1 MKKRI
6 CSFHSLLTNKRGA
19 STVEYVIILV
29 AGLLL
34 ATLLVGVLSSDETK
48 HTISTAIKNAI
59 NGEAGGGGFEPTE
72 PTNEPTNT
80 PTNQQ
85 TNQAIGPSNNP
96 STPSPTSA
104 SFLQDPLGLL
114 PDFLNDTLICF
125 SGVSNCLHKD
135 DVKQDIR
142 DAFQD
147 PVGYLKEVVGYEDL
161 KQSFDNL
168 TSIDVV
174 QQWND
179 FWDDPLAYGQRK
191 VDYIKDQWNQFSEDP
206 VGNLWELG
214 KEVIG
219 WNDVVAWWTGE
230 DPNTGEELRIP
241 NRNFRLLTALP
252 LPTKALKLTKLADSD
267 IVDRFV
273 GLACAKNSNSD
284 SCPNRTQRD
293 NSHPPGSPEH
303 REARWQEYLER
314 KEREGKDPQS
324 REQWETTYE
333 NNINRARV
341 SNEKMN
347 EYANRLGWGER
358 EKSVTVEIDGE
369 EYTRRFDIADSGE
382 SRAIEHK
389 TSTRQDGSSTTFYN
403 DEEIRWEIERDAKLQ
418 SEEGWEIV
426 WVFENAEP
434 SGPLKENL
442 DQNGIRWVVIG
453 DGETYD
459 PRTDEIRDRDGEIVE
474 RRDPEENTDENDSE
488 GGGSNDSNRNRPGR

>member
-1 MKKRI
+1 MKKHL

-34 ATLLVGVLSSDETK
+34 GTLLVGVLSSDETK
-48 HTISTAIKNAI
+48 NTISTAIKNAI
-59 NGEAGGGGFEPTE
+59 NGEAGGGGFEPAESVNE
-72 PTNEPTNT
+72 PTNEPVNA
-80 PTNQQ
+80 PANQQ
-85 TNQAIGPSNNP
+85 TTQANESSN
-96 STPSPTSA
+96 TPATPASSP
-104 SFLQDPLGLL
+104 QDPLSLF
-114 PDFLNDTLICF
+114 PDFVNDSLICLG
-125 SGVSNCLHKD
+125 GVANCLLKE

-147 PVGYLKEVVGYEDL
+147 PEGYIKEVIGYEDL
-161 KQSFDNL
+161 KESFDNL

-179 FWDDPLAYGQRK
+179 FRDDPLAFGQRK
-191 VDYIKDQWNQFSEDP
+191 VDYLKDQWNEFSEDP
-206 VGNLWELG
+206 AGNLWGLG

-230 DPNTGEELRIP
+230 DPNTGEELRVP

-273 GLACAKNSNSD
+273 GLACANTNSG

-293 NSHPPGSPEH
+293 NSHSPGSPEH

-314 KEREGKDPQS
+314 KEREGENPQS
-324 REQWETTYE
+324 REQWEATYE
-333 NNINRARV
+333 NNINRARI

-347 EYANRLGWGER
+347 EYAGRLGWGER
-358 EKSVTVEIDGE
+358 EKSVTVEIGGE
-369 EYTRRFDIADSGE
+369 EYTRRFDIADIEG

-389 TSTRQDGSSTTFYN
+389 TSTRRDGSSTTFYN
-403 DEEIRWEIERDAKLQ
+403 DEEIRWEIERDARLQ

-426 WVFENAEP
+426 WVFENAEL
-434 SGPLKENL
+434 SAPLKENL
-442 DQNGIRWVVIG
+442 DRNGIQWVVIG

-459 PRTDEIRDRDGEIVE
+459 PKTGERKDKDGNVITDAN
-474 RRDPEENTDENDSE
+474 ENNDENNSE